1 MVDRKPPE
9 YYMTVA
15 LTDGTLHRFAL
26 KDVLALLKAD
36 GGGTAPVQEIRV
48 GMERDGIMLHADFQ
62 PREADYPGITV
73 DASTPQAGNIYLGN
87 FELPCETYPTRIA
100 ARLYAGCEKYE
111 TDEPI
116 AVVTHE
122 ATDDARVIY
131 RSQNHPA
138 PDRAMRKLVYVDE
151 KSAKSTPWLDAGEEN
166 MPEHVED
173 ML

>member
-1 MVDRKPPE
+1 
-9 YYMTVA
+9 
-15 LTDGTLHRFAL
+15 
-26 KDVLALLKAD
+26 
-36 GGGTAPVQEIRV
+36 
-48 GMERDGIMLHADFQ
+48 MERAGIDMHASFQ

-73 DASTPQAGNIYLGN
+73 DAATMQAGNIYLGN
-87 FELPCETYPTRIA
+87 FELPCETYPSRIA
-100 ARLYAGCEKYE
+100 ARLYAGCEKFE

-116 AVVTHE
+116 AIVTHE

-138 PDRAMRKLVYVDE
+138 PEKAMRKLVYVDE

-173 ML
+173 LE